1 MKSRGQ
7 ASSRRTRR
15 PPAHTKK
22 GKESSAL
29 TYPGAGAETWYIGGG
44 QALQD
49 LGSQPSSPG
58 GHKPAAQDLRH

>member
-1 MKSRGQ
+1 MTSRGHS
-7 ASSRRTRR
+7 SSRRTRR
-15 PPAHTKK
+15 PPAHAKK

-44 QALQD
+44 KALQY

-58 GHKPAAQDLRH
+58 RHKPAAQDLRH